1 LLRAAAIA
9 AAIHFSAGSAAQAEN
24 CVGAWS
30 DPQPYSVKVEGV
42 ELEIW
47 TCHVFVPLQMLV

>member
-47 TCHVFVPLQMLV
+47 TCHVFVPL